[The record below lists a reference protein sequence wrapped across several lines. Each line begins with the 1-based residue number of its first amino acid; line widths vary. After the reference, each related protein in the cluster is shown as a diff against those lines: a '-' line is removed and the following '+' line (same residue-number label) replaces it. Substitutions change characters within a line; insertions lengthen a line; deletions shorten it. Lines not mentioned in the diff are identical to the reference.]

1 MYPLQHL
8 SQQERD
14 ELEALDR
21 VDATAE
27 IEARSRPSSF
37 RPSRMLYPGSKFGP
51 KTRYDLPQRH
61 MSCADDRG
69 AMPFGG
75 PNTWPMPNRGYAG
88 AFPERT
94 TGAVPKLSCGG
105 TSRST
110 PRTPCVLSDAA
121 RAMFHPLAERNLP
134 ELPLI
139 DTNNDVHGIVVLGG
153 RGAGKTALVH
163 SIIAGLTKL
172 YSTRFDLELF
182 SKKCEMPTNGQ
193 CYELPEQEITLGDWT
208 TKTMRVILTDTP
220 PCGTNLRDEQPLCAT
235 VSPNSTRYYN
245 AIPCWMRI
253 ALRGGNFPHY
263 AVLFVVDSMAKP
275 LWEDSARCREIAR
288 LMAVLRKQYTI
299 AIAVTKLAGL
309 REMALRDANHGADHG
324 GVVGRDPRSSYEAF
338 SGRYVEKVCAS
349 IQGKADE
356 NDWSF
361 SQGPNVPAFPEHNQ
375 TIFDVPTW
383 TNVGE
388 FKKFQERKGTHELP
402 NFRYAISQQCRL
414 LKALLVRLPSE
425 T

>member
-1 MYPLQHL
+1 
-8 SQQERD
+8 
-14 ELEALDR
+14 
-21 VDATAE
+21 
-27 IEARSRPSSF
+27 
-37 RPSRMLYPGSKFGP
+37 
-51 KTRYDLPQRH
+51 
-61 MSCADDRG
+61 
-69 AMPFGG
+69 
-75 PNTWPMPNRGYAG
+75 
-88 AFPERT
+88 
-94 TGAVPKLSCGG
+94 
-105 TSRST
+105 
-110 PRTPCVLSDAA
+110 
-121 RAMFHPLAERNLP
+121 MFHPLAERNLP